1 MAGQGYRASAPIRAH
16 LLRWRPRPGAQRT
29 GSTPRARLSGAA
41 LQLDPSRRASW
52 SPRLAPSP
60 DYSLFMNA
68 HTVVGR
74 VAPRGAVAR
83 PAEWAPFVRP
93 AARSAAIRRTG
104 VGAGRAAAPRGDRTR
119 PPRRHT
125 VHE

>member
-1 MAGQGYRASAPIRAH
+1 
-16 LLRWRPRPGAQRT
+16 
-29 GSTPRARLSGAA
+29 
-41 LQLDPSRRASW
+41 
-52 SPRLAPSP
+52 
-60 DYSLFMNA
+60 MNA

-125 VHE
+125 VHEQSELEKFVRLVGRGAVEQSPRAECSASSAGCARATWSWGAVRKGGSPPPSHLALDGGAGG